1 MPGEGDPVQ
10 DPEDR
15 TPPGP
20 GWRWALSDAFHQ
32 APLGMAVT
40 AVDGTFEEV
49 NAALGVLLGRDP
61 SELPGTSVDEA
72 LLADDAVR
80 LRADRE
86 RVLGAGEATHQAR
99 YRARQAQGQVVS
111 VSLSLAP
118 LRDPSGVV
126 TAVVVLAEDVTALEQ
141 QEVELAHRALH
152 DPLTGLPN
160 RVLFADRLQHA
171 LARLRREDSSLALL
185 FVDIDG
191 FKTVNDRFGHEEGD
205 RVLAE
210 AARRLAGAVR
220 PGDTAAR
227 FGGDEFV
234 VLCEKATREEA
245 DAVARRVVERWLAP
259 VVVGNGESIVLTC
272 SIGVAVTDSAATSPD
287 TLLREAD
294 ASMYRDKR
302 RRPTS

>member
-1 MPGEGDPVQ
+1 ME

-15 TPPGP
+15 SPPRP
-20 GWRWALSDAFHQ
+20 GRSWTLSDAFHQ

-40 AVDGTFEEV
+40 AVDGTLEEV
-49 NAALGVLLGRDP
+49 NAALADLLGRRP
-61 SELPGTSVDEA
+61 PELAGTSLDDV
-72 LLADDAVR
+72 LLPDDVVR
-80 LRADRE
+80 LRTDRE
-86 RVLGAGEATHQAR
+86 RVLATGERRHQAR
-99 YRARQAQGQVVS
+99 YRVRSAQGQVVS

-118 LRDPSGVV
+118 LRDPAGAVAGVV
-126 TAVVVLAEDVTALEQ
+126 VQAEDVTALEER
-141 QEVELAHRALH
+141 EVELAHRALH

-160 RVLFADRLQHA
+160 RVLFADRLEHA

-185 FVDIDG
+185 FIDIDG

-220 PGDTAAR
+220 PADTAAR

-234 VLCEKATREEA
+234 VLCENASRDEA
-245 DAVARRVVERWLAP
+245 EAVARRVVERWLAP
-259 VVVGNGESIVLTC
+259 VGVREGEAIVLTC
-272 SIGVAVTDSAATSPD
+272 SIGVAVTQSAETSPD

-294 ASMYRDKR
+294 ASMYSGKR
-302 RRPTS
+302 RRPSS